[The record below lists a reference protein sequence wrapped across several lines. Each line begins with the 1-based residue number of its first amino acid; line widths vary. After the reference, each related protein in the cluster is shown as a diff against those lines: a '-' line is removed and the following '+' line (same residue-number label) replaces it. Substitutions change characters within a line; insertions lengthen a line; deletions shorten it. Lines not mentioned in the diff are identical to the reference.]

1 MQKVVFWFLSLRRY
15 IRRHQ
20 VGIYAAN
27 TSFFLLLSC
36 FPALMLLLALL
47 KYTPISQSD
56 FLSAAYASVPV
67 LFHPILKYFVGALFS
82 EAGGTVISLS
92 AVSAAW
98 AASRGV
104 YSLLEGLNKIYH
116 LPERRGYFLRR
127 IVCLFDTLLL
137 MVALI
142 VTLVGYVFG
151 KRIAQA
157 LSGSRVPIVRL
168 ILLLLRMRWLVV
180 AVVLCF
186 LFLIVFTVFPNRR
199 QKIRS
204 ALPGAIGAAI
214 GWVVFSAGYV
224 FYAERF
230 GNYASVYG
238 SLATVALAMVWLYAC
253 MSILFY
259 GALLNRVLEV
269 RRRKK
274 PFQ

>member
-1 MQKVVFWFLSLRRY
+1 MQKLLSVYFTLRNY
-15 IRRHQ
+15 SRRHQ

-47 KYTPISQSD
+47 QFTPLTQED
-56 FLSAAYASVPV
+56 FLAAAYALLPKM
-67 LFHPILKYFVGALFS
+67 FYPILEYFVGALFS

-104 YSLLEGLNKIYH
+104 YSLLEGLNKIYR

-127 IVCLFDTLLL
+127 IICLFDTLLL
-137 MVALI
+137 IIALI

-157 LSGSRVPIVRL
+157 LAGSRVPIVRL
-168 ILLLLRMRWLVV
+168 VLLLLKMRWLAV

-186 LFLIVFTVFPNRR
+186 LFLIVFTLFPNRR
-199 QKIRS
+199 QSIRS
-204 ALPGAIGAAI
+204 ALPGAAGAAL
-214 GWVVFSAGYV
+214 GWIVFSAGYV

-230 GNYASVYG
+230 GNYASIYG

-259 GALLNRVLEV
+259 GALFNRVLEV
-269 RRRKK
+269 WRRKK
-274 PFQ
+274 PFR